1 MFSPK
6 VGQRALFFI
15 TLIIGFAQAN
25 DLEIKK
31 EFKII
36 GQGSSG
42 PYFVG
47 EKNLIENSERLSCD
61 SLLLIKNKD
70 YWIDYQRGEV
80 SFSKPLGLEETLQV
94 AYSSEL
100 IALKKRYFQRELVFN
115 SESNS
120 SLPQVVENKS
130 SVSNLKIPEPN
141 LNLRLQGNKS
151 LAVQMNS
158 TQNFS
163 LQQNLNLALAGQIT
177 SDVEIKAL
185 LSDQNLPVSSDGNTK
200 RFDEL
205 DKLSLALSSPA
216 FNATLGDIQQ
226 QSGEPGQANQLSG
239 SQIFSYSKRL
249 KGVQSSYNKGNLG
262 VDVTVADSKGRNSS
276 FQFYGEDGKQGPYL
290 LKTGDGK
297 AIVNI
302 IPASEKV
309 WLDGKLLSRG
319 SDYDY
324 SIDYE
329 QGFLVFTPR
338 QIITNQSQVSVDFEY
353 SNENYATDFFA
364 SRAKVKLN
372 EGKFVLGATVVNEK
386 EDRNSPNSFS
396 LTAEDKL
403 ILKQAGDNSGQAYRS
418 GAQYAGENQGSYN
431 KATDSLGNEFY
442 QYAGPNLGVYNVS
455 FSYVGYKQ
463 GSYQNNTSGG
473 FLYVYPQNGDY
484 LPIVYFPLPQNQSL
498 LATDLSFAPSENLQ
512 LKAEYARS
520 LKDLNTL
527 SGLDENDNAGEALV
541 TGFNFQQ
548 KDFNFL
554 SSNWSHIKSQASLRI
569 ISDNFASPGRITP
582 VERQPNWNLPLNL
595 KSGSEKSFEIK
606 NQISPKD
613 KFSFNFDFG
622 SIKSGEFFSAKRENY
637 GITFPFF
644 FSGKIG
650 LNRQKVKINEI
661 IFDSTLSLKLN
672 NKRNQTRNQIS
683 LQQLIKGVGVNSSF
697 EKEENQVTTLNISA
711 NQTVKKFKIRV
722 SGDNFKGTSFAT
734 EFFQRKS
741 SGNSFYGNSKL
752 YIWQNQL
759 SIRNWKQTLNSNLEF
774 TTQISQFPN
783 QKSQRTNLASVR
795 VDISPPSQVTFLEL
809 RYLINQS
816 GVAQSNYLK
825 LDSFNGQYSYVDSQ
839 YISFSN
845 PNNFFSATLFN
856 KSVHW
861 VFSPY
866 KLNKSPKSFWGPV
879 LSAFYTDTYLT
890 LEEHAPRQNF
900 NWSEWFLPWSNLKA
914 DSILIKNY
922 SFQQEINFTPLN
934 HRHFFKFRWG
944 KNLFENQLYASGKIK
959 REENQQTLSGNFNL
973 GDNFFLQS
981 EQSWSSK
988 EQNLS
993 GYLNYQVKGQQT
1005 GFTLTKRNFIITEIS
1020 GGSLYAREKE
1030 KINQISSEELGFKLK
1045 LAHSVLNR
1053 GRLTTEAKWSEVK
1066 FSPKITNAWYLAG
1079 GKKAGGNW
1087 ELNFNLNYKISQNFN
1102 YLVTYQSQSNSYFK
1116 NKNLFRMELRAN
1128 F

>member
-1 MFSPK
+1 MFSSKIGPM
-6 VGQRALFFI
+6 ALFFI
-15 TLIIGFAQAN
+15 TLISGLAPAG
-25 DLEIKK
+25 DLQVEK
-31 EFKII
+31 EFQII
-36 GQGSSG
+36 GQGSRG

-47 EKNLIENSERLSCD
+47 EKNLIENSERVSCD
-61 SLLLIKNKD
+61 SLVFIKNKD
-70 YWIDYQRGEV
+70 YWIDYQKGEV
-80 SFSKPLGLEETLQV
+80 SFSKPMGLQETLQV
-94 AYSSEL
+94 SYSSEL

-115 SESNS
+115 SEISS
-120 SLPQVVENKS
+120 SLPQVVENAPGLSK
-130 SVSNLKIPEPN
+130 LKIPEPN
-141 LNLRLQGNKS
+141 LNLRLQGNKT

-158 TQNFS
+158 AQNFS
-163 LQQNLNLALAGQIT
+163 LQQGLNLSLAGQIT
-177 SDVEIKAL
+177 TDVEIKAL

-200 RFDEL
+200 KFDEL
-205 DKLSLALSSPA
+205 DKLSLALSSSV

-226 QSGEPGQANQLSG
+226 SGEPGQNQQLSG
-239 SQIFSYSKRL
+239 SQFFSYSKRL
-249 KGVQSSYNKGNLG
+249 KGVQSSLNKGNLG
-262 VDVTVADSKGRNSS
+262 VDVTAADSKGRNYS
-276 FQFYGEDGKQGPYL
+276 FQFYGEDGRQGPYL

-309 WLDGKLLSRG
+309 WLDGKLLTRG

-324 SIDYE
+324 TIDYE
-329 QGFLVFTPR
+329 RGFLVFTPK
-338 QIITNQSQVSVDFEY
+338 QIITNQSQILVDFEY

-364 SRAKVKLN
+364 SRANIKLN

-403 ILKQAGDNSGQAYRS
+403 ILKQTGDNPYQAYRS
-418 GAQYAGENQGSYN
+418 GVQFVGENQGSYN
-431 KATDSLGNEFY
+431 KTTDSLGNEFY
-442 QYAGPNLGVYNVS
+442 RYAGPNLGAYSVS

-463 GSYQNNTSGG
+463 GSYQNTGSGG
-473 FLYVYPQNGDY
+473 FVYVYPQNGDY
-484 LPIVYFPLPQNQSL
+484 LPIVYLPLPQNQSVI
-498 LATDLSFAPSENLQ
+498 ATDLSYAPTENLQ
-512 LKAEYARS
+512 LKAEYAKS
-520 LKDLNTL
+520 LKDKNTL

-541 TGFNFQQ
+541 TGFNFQE

-569 ISDNFASPGRITP
+569 ISDNFASLGRITP
-582 VERQPNWNLPLNL
+582 MERQHNWNLPLNL
-595 KSGSEKSFEIK
+595 KSGSERSFEIR

-622 SIKSGEFFSAKRENY
+622 SIKSGELFSAKRENY
-637 GITFPFF
+637 GITLPFF

-650 LNRQKVKINEI
+650 LNQQKVKINEI
-661 IFDSTLSLKLN
+661 VFDSTSSFKLN

-683 LQQLIKGVGVNSSF
+683 LQQLIKRVEVNSSF
-697 EKEENQVTTLNISA
+697 EQEKNQATTLNISA
-711 NQTVKKFKIRV
+711 NQTVEKFKIRFT
-722 SGDNFKGTSFAT
+722 GDNLKNTSIAT
-734 EFFQRKS
+734 EFIQRKS
-741 SGNSFYGNSKL
+741 SGNSFYGNSTL
-752 YIWQNQL
+752 QIWQSQA
-759 SIRNWKQTLNSNLEF
+759 SIKNWKQIINSNLEF
-774 TTQISQFPN
+774 TTQLNQIPN

-816 GVAQSNYLK
+816 GVSQNNYLK
-825 LDSFNGQYSYVDSQ
+825 LDSSNGQYNYVDSQ
-839 YISFSN
+839 NVRLSD
-845 PNNFFSATLFN
+845 PNNFLSATLFT

-861 VFSPY
+861 VCSPY
-866 KLNKSPKSFWGPV
+866 KLNKPQKSFWGSI

-890 LEEHAPRQNF
+890 LEEHISRQNY
-900 NWSEWFLPWSNLKA
+900 NWSNWLLPWGNLKA
-914 DSILIKNY
+914 DSTLIKNY

-944 KNLFENQLYASGKIK
+944 KTLFENLLYSTGKVS
-959 REENQQTLSGNFNL
+959 REENQQALSGNFNL
-973 GDNFFLQS
+973 GKNLFLQS
-981 EQSWSSK
+981 EQSWSAR

-993 GYLNYQVKGQQT
+993 GYLNYQVQGQQT
-1005 GFTLTKRNFIITEIS
+1005 SLTLTRRNFIISEIS
-1020 GGSLYAREKE
+1020 GGGLYAKEKE
-1030 KINQISSEELGFKLK
+1030 KINQISSAEIGLKLK

-1053 GRLTTEAKWSEVK
+1053 GRVTTEAKWSEVG
-1066 FSPKITNAWYLAG
+1066 FSHGVTNAWYLAG

>member
-6 VGQRALFFI
+6 IGPIALFFI
-15 TLIIGFAQAN
+15 TLISGFAPAG
-25 DLEIKK
+25 DLEVKK
-31 EFKII
+31 EFTII
-36 GQGSSG
+36 GQGASG
-42 PYFVG
+42 PYFLG
-47 EKNLIENSERLSCD
+47 QTNLVENSERLSSD
-61 SLLLIKNKD
+61 SLLLVKNKD
-70 YWIDYQRGEV
+70 YWIDYQKGEV
-80 SFSKPLGLEETLQV
+80 SFSKPLELQETLQV
-94 AYSSEL
+94 SYSSEL
-100 IALKKRYFQRELVFN
+100 IALKKRYFQRELIFN
-115 SESNS
+115 SEDNS
-120 SLPQVVENKS
+120 SFPQVSENKPEP
-130 SVSNLKIPEPN
+130 SNWRIPEPN
-141 LNLRLQGNKS
+141 LNLRLQGSKT

-158 TQNFS
+158 AQNFS
-163 LQQNLNLALAGQIT
+163 LQQGLNLSLTGQIT

-205 DKLSLALSSPA
+205 DKLSLALSSSV

-226 QSGEPGQANQLSG
+226 SGEPGQDNQLSG
-239 SQIFSYSKRL
+239 SQLFSYSKRL

-276 FQFYGEDGKQGPYL
+276 FQFYGEDGRQGPYR

-297 AIVNI
+297 AIVNV
-302 IPASEKV
+302 IPATEKV

-319 SDYDY
+319 SDNDY
-324 SIDYE
+324 TIDYE
-329 QGFLVFTPR
+329 QGFIVFTPK
-338 QIITNQSQVSVDFEY
+338 QIITNQSQILVDFEY

-364 SRAKVKLN
+364 GRAKIKLD

-386 EDRNSPNSFS
+386 EDRNNPNSFS
-396 LTAEDKL
+396 LSAEDKL
-403 ILKQAGDNSGQAYRS
+403 ILKQAGDNYNQAYRS
-418 GAQYAGENQGSYN
+418 GVQDVGENQGSYN

-442 QYAGPNLGVYNVS
+442 QYAGLNLGAYSVS

-463 GSYQNNTSGG
+463 GSYQNNTNGS
-473 FLYVYPQNGDY
+473 FVYVYTQNGDY
-484 LPIVYFPLPQNQSL
+484 LPIVYLPLPQNQSL
-498 LATDLSFAPSENLQ
+498 LATDLNFAPSENLQ
-512 LKAEYARS
+512 LKAEYAKS

-541 TGFNFQQ
+541 TGFNFQE

-569 ISDNFASPGRITP
+569 ISNNFSSLGRITP
-582 VERQPNWNLPLNL
+582 VERQHNWNLPLNL
-595 KSGSEKSFEIK
+595 KSGSERSFEIS

-613 KFSFNFDFG
+613 KFSLNFDFG
-622 SIKSGEFFSAKRENY
+622 SIKAGKLFSAKRENY
-637 GITFPFF
+637 GITLPFF

-650 LNRQKVKINEI
+650 WNQQKVKITEI
-661 IFDSTLSLKLN
+661 VSDSTSSFNLN
-672 NKRNQTRNQIS
+672 NERNQTRNQIS
-683 LQQLIKGVGVNSSF
+683 LQQLIKGIGLNSSF
-697 EKEENQVTTLNISA
+697 EQEENQVTTVNISD
-711 NQTVKKFKIRV
+711 NRKVKKFKIRV
-722 SGDNFKGTSFAT
+722 SGDNFKNTSFGT

-752 YIWQNQL
+752 FIWQNQL
-759 SIRNWKQTLNSNLEF
+759 SIRNWKRTLNSNLEF

-809 RYLINQS
+809 RYLVNQS
-816 GVAQSNYLK
+816 GVAQNNYLK
-825 LDSFNGQYSYVDSQ
+825 LDSSNGQYSYVDSQ
-839 YISFSN
+839 SISASN
-845 PNNFFSATLFN
+845 PDNFLSATLFT

-866 KLNKSPKSFWGPV
+866 KLDKPQKSFWGSI

-890 LEEHAPRQNF
+890 LEEHAPKQNF
-900 NWSEWFLPWSNLKA
+900 NWSEWFLPWGNLKA

-934 HRHFFKFRWG
+934 RRHFFKFRWG
-944 KNLFENQLYASGKIK
+944 NNLFENLLYSTGKIS
-959 REENQQTLSGNFNL
+959 REENQQALSGNFNL
-973 GDNFFLQS
+973 GENFFLQS
-981 EQSWSSK
+981 EQNWSSK

-993 GYLNYQVKGQQT
+993 GYINYLVKGQQT
-1005 GFTLTKRNFIITEIS
+1005 IFTLTKRNFVITEIS
-1020 GGSLYAREKE
+1020 GGGLYAREKE
-1030 KINQISSEELGFKLK
+1030 KINQISSEEIGLKLK

-1053 GRLTTEAKWSEVK
+1053 GRLTTEAKWSEVS
-1066 FSPKITNAWYLAG
+1066 FSPQVTNAWYLAG

-1116 NKNLFRMELRAN
+1116 NKNLFRTELRAN

>member
-6 VGQRALFFI
+6 WGLIALFFI
-15 TLIIGFAQAN
+15 TLSNGFLRAG
-25 DLEIKK
+25 DLQVKK
-31 EFKII
+31 EFQII
-36 GQGSSG
+36 GQGTNG

-47 EKNLIENSERLSCD
+47 EKNLIENSEIVSCD

-70 YWIDYQRGEV
+70 YWIDYKRGEV
-80 SFSKPLGLEETLQV
+80 NFAEPLGLEETLQIS
-94 AYSSEL
+94 YSSQL

-115 SESNS
+115 SEINS
-120 SLPQVVENKS
+120 TLPQVVENKPS
-130 SVSNLKIPEPN
+130 FSTLKIPEPN
-141 LNLRLQGNKS
+141 LNLRLQGNKTF
-151 LAVQMNS
+151 AVQMNS
-158 TQNFS
+158 AQNFS
-163 LQQNLNLALAGQIT
+163 LQQSLNLALAGQIT

-205 DKLSLALSSPA
+205 DKLSLSLSSSV
-216 FNATLGDIQQ
+216 FNAVLGDIQQ
-226 QSGEPGQANQLSG
+226 QAGEPVQSNQLSG
-239 SQIFSYSKRL
+239 YQFFSYSKRL

-290 LKTGDGK
+290 LKTTDGK
-297 AIVNI
+297 AMVNI

-309 WLDGKLLSRG
+309 WLDGKLLTRG

-324 SIDYE
+324 TIDYE
-329 QGFLVFTPR
+329 QGFIVFTPK
-338 QIITNQSQVSVDFEY
+338 QIITSQSQILVDFEY
-353 SNENYATDFFA
+353 SNENYATDFFS
-364 SRAKVKLN
+364 SRANIKLN

-386 EDRNSPNSFS
+386 EDRNSPNGFS

-403 ILKQAGDNSGQAYRS
+403 ILKQAGDNSHQAYHS
-418 GAQYAGENQGSYN
+418 GIQYVGENQGSYN

-442 QYAGPNLGVYNVS
+442 HYAGPNLGAYSVS

-484 LPIVYFPLPQNQSL
+484 LPIVYLPLPQNQSVI
-498 LATDLSFAPSENLQ
+498 ATDLSYAPSENLQ
-512 LKAEYARS
+512 LKAEYAKS
-520 LKDLNTL
+520 LKDKNTL

-554 SSNWSHIKSQASLRI
+554 SSHWSHVKSQASLRI
-569 ISDNFASPGRITP
+569 ISQNFSSLGRSTP
-582 VERQPNWNLPLNL
+582 VERQHNWNLPLNL
-595 KSGSEKSFEIK
+595 KSGSERSFEIS

-613 KFSFNFDFG
+613 RFSLNFDFG
-622 SIKSGEFFSAKRENY
+622 SIKSGEFFSAARENY

-650 LNRQKVKINEI
+650 LTQQNVNINEI
-661 IFDSTLSLKLN
+661 VSDSASSLKLS
-672 NKRNQTRNQIS
+672 NKRNQTRNQIT
-683 LQQLIKGVGVNSSF
+683 LRQLIKGMGVNASF
-697 EKEENQVTTLNISA
+697 EKEENQATTLNISN
-711 NQTVKKFKIRV
+711 NQTVRKFKIRV
-722 SGDNFKGTSFAT
+722 SDDNFKGTSFAT

-741 SGNSFYGNSKL
+741 SGNSFYGNSTL
-752 YIWQNQL
+752 QIWQSQA
-759 SIRNWKQTLNSNLEF
+759 SIKNWKQVINSNLEF
-774 TTQISQFPN
+774 TTQSNQIPN
-783 QKSQRTNLASVR
+783 QKTQTTNLASVR

-816 GVAQSNYLK
+816 GVAQNNFLK
-825 LDSFNGQYSYVDSQ
+825 LDSSNGQYNYADSQ
-839 YISFSN
+839 TVRLSD
-845 PNNFFSATLFN
+845 PNNFLSATLFT

-866 KLNKSPKSFWGPV
+866 KLNKSQKNFWDSI

-890 LEEHAPRQNF
+890 LEEHIPGQNY
-900 NWSEWFLPWSNLKA
+900 NWSNWFLPWGNLKA

-922 SFQQEINFTPLN
+922 SFQQEVNFTPSN
-934 HRHFFKFRWG
+934 HRHFFKFKWG
-944 KNLFENQLYASGKIK
+944 KTLFENHLYSTGKIS
-959 REENQQTLSGNFNL
+959 RHENLQGLSGNFNL
-973 GDNFFLQS
+973 GKNLFLQS

-993 GYLNYQVKGQQT
+993 GYVNYQVKGQQT
-1005 GFTLTKRNFIITEIS
+1005 GFTLTRKNFVITEIS

-1030 KINQISSEELGFKLK
+1030 KISQISSLELGFKLK
-1045 LAHSVLNR
+1045 LAHSVSNR
-1053 GRLTTEAKWSEVK
+1053 GRVISEAKWSEVS
-1066 FSPKITNAWYLAG
+1066 FSPKVTNVWYLAG
-1079 GKKAGGNW
+1079 GKKSGGNW
-1087 ELNFNLNYKISQNFN
+1087 ELNLNLNYKISQNFN
-1102 YLVTYQSQSNSYFK
+1102 YLVTYQSQSNSYFR

>member
-1 MFSPK
+1 MFSTKIGPI
-6 VGQRALFFI
+6 ALFFI
-15 TLIIGFAQAN
+15 TIISDFAQAG
-25 DLEIKK
+25 DLQVKK
-31 EFKII
+31 EFQII
-36 GQGSSG
+36 GQGTRG

-47 EKNLIENSERLSCD
+47 EKNLIENSERVFCD
-61 SLLLIKNKD
+61 SLVFIKDKD
-70 YWIDYQRGEV
+70 YWIDYQKGEV
-80 SFSKPLGLEETLQV
+80 SFSKPMGLQETLQV
-94 AYSSEL
+94 SYFSEL

-120 SLPQVVENKS
+120 SSPQVVENTPS
-130 SVSNLKIPEPN
+130 LSNLKITEPN
-141 LNLRLQGNKS
+141 LNLRLQGNKT

-158 TQNFS
+158 AQNFS
-163 LQQNLNLALAGQIT
+163 LQQGLNLSLTGQIT

-205 DKLSLALSSPA
+205 DKLSLALSSSV
-216 FNATLGDIQQ
+216 FNVTLGDIQQ
-226 QSGEPGQANQLSG
+226 QTGEPAQGKQLSG
-239 SQIFSYSKRL
+239 SQLFSYSKRL

-262 VDVTVADSKGRNSS
+262 MDVTVADSKGRNSS
-276 FQFYGEDGKQGPYL
+276 FQFYGEDGRQGPYL
-290 LKTGDGK
+290 LKAGDGK
-297 AIVNI
+297 TIVNI

-309 WLDGKLLSRG
+309 WLDGKLLTRG

-324 SIDYE
+324 TIDYE
-329 QGFLVFTPR
+329 QGFIVFTPK
-338 QIITNQSQVSVDFEY
+338 QIITNQSQILVDFEY
-353 SNENYATDFFA
+353 SNENYATDFIS
-364 SRAKVKLN
+364 SRAKIKLN
-372 EGKFVLGATVVNEK
+372 EGKFILGGTVVSEK
-386 EDRNSPNSFS
+386 ENRNSPNSFS

-403 ILKQAGDNSGQAYRS
+403 ILKKAGDNSNQAYRS
-418 GAQYAGENQGSYN
+418 GARYTGENQGSYN

-442 QYAGPNLGVYNVS
+442 QYAGPNLGTYSVS

-463 GSYQNNTSGG
+463 GSYQNIGGGG

-484 LPIVYFPLPQNQSL
+484 LPIVYLPLPQNQSL
-498 LATDLSFAPSENLQ
+498 LATDLSFAPSENFRIH
-512 LKAEYARS
+512 AEYARS

-527 SGLDENDNAGEALV
+527 SSFDENDNAGEALV

-569 ISDNFASPGRITP
+569 ISDNFVSLGRIIP
-582 VERQPNWNLPLNL
+582 VERQHNWNLPLNL
-595 KSGSEKSFEIK
+595 KSGSERSFEIN
-606 NQISPKD
+606 NQVSPKD
-613 KFSFNFDFG
+613 KFSLNFDFG

-644 FSGKIG
+644 FSGIIG
-650 LNRQKVKINEI
+650 FNRQKVKINEI
-661 IFDSTLSLKLN
+661 VFDSTSSLKLN
-672 NKRNQTRNQIS
+672 NKRNQTRNQLN
-683 LQQLIKGVGVNSSF
+683 LQQLIKGMGVNVSF
-697 EKEENQVTTLNISA
+697 EKEENQATALNISD
-711 NQTVKKFKIRV
+711 NQKVKKFKIKV
-722 SGDNFKGTSFAT
+722 SGDNFKNTSLAT

-741 SGNSFYGNSKL
+741 SGNSFYENSNL

-774 TTQISQFPN
+774 TTQISEYPN

-795 VDISPPSQVTFLEL
+795 VDISSPNQVTFLEL

-825 LDSFNGQYSYVDSQ
+825 LDSSDGQYNYVDSQ
-839 YISFSN
+839 YISVSN
-845 PNNFFSATLFN
+845 PNNFSSATLFT

-866 KLNKSPKSFWGPV
+866 KLNKSQKSFWGSI

-890 LEEHAPRQNF
+890 LEEHAPQQNF
-900 NWSEWFLPWSNLKA
+900 NWSEWFLPWSNLRA

-922 SFQQEINFTPLN
+922 SFQQEVNFTPLN
-934 HRHFFKFRWG
+934 RRHFFKFKWG
-944 KNLFENQLYASGKIK
+944 KTLFENHLYSTGKIN
-959 REENQQTLSGNFNL
+959 RQENQQALSGNFNL
-973 GDNFFLQS
+973 GKNLFLQS
-981 EQSWSSK
+981 EQNWSLR

-1005 GFTLTKRNFIITEIS
+1005 GFTLTKRNFVITEIS
-1020 GGSLYAREKE
+1020 GGGLYDKEKE
-1030 KINQISSEELGFKLK
+1030 KISQISSRELGFKLK
-1045 LAHSVLNR
+1045 LAHSVSNR
-1053 GRLTTEAKWSEVK
+1053 GRVTADAKWSEVR
-1066 FSPKITNAWYLAG
+1066 FSPRVTNAWYLAR

-1116 NKNLFRMELRAN
+1116 NKNLFRMELKAN